1 MDSFTSTFIELIMEK
16 DMTIMH
22 ENLSAVTVTFHYSS
36 LRNYLIQFITYLE
49 NKNLSALTRV
59 QVRWLTDKGR

>member
-1 MDSFTSTFIELIMEK
+1 
-16 DMTIMH
+16 MTIMH